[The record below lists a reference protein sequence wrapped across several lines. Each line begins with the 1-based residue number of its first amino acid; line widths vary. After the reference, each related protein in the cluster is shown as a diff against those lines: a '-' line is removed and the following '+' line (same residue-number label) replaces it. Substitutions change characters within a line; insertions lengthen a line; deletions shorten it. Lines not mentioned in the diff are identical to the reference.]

1 MSLRALH
8 IVNEPSGPGGLFL
21 APLRHHGFVIDS
33 VDSAQHELPKTVAGY
48 DAVISCGGTANTHES
63 DKYPWIDEEIEL
75 LREALRDGVP
85 VIGLCLGAQLLTKA
99 AGGTVHRSDP
109 SEVGWVEVSTNAA
122 AAADPVLG
130 DVPAAFTAMQ
140 WHHYA
145 CDLPSGAVELARNDT
160 CLQAFRL
167 GESAWGTQFHI
178 EVTRDILLAWM
189 RWGGEEL
196 AKAGYTQERYLAELD
211 RHIEAHEAIGRG
223 MADRFA
229 EVAARRA
236 RSAA

>member
-1 MSLRALH
+1 VSLRALH

-21 APLRHHGFVIDS
+21 APLRLHGFTIDS
-33 VDSAQHELPKTVAGY
+33 VDVAQHELPETLAGY

-63 DKYPWIDEEIEL
+63 DVYPWIDEEIVL
-75 LREALRDGVP
+75 LREALRDGIP

-109 SEVGWVEVSTNAA
+109 SEVGWVGVSTVPA
-122 AAADPVLG
+122 AAADPVLAG
-130 DVPAAFTAMQ
+130 VPESFVAMQ

-145 CDLPSGAVELARNDT
+145 CELPPGAVELARNET

-167 GESAWGTQFHI
+167 GDSAWGTQFHI
-178 EVTRDILLAWM
+178 EVTRDILLAWL

-196 AKAGYTQERYLAELD
+196 EKAGYTRERYLAELES
-211 RHIEAHEAIGRG
+211 HLEAHEAIGRG
-223 MADRFA
+223 MAERFA
-229 EVAARRA
+229 EIAARRA